1 MQQKEIKNNLY
12 FLNVFG
18 ILYRRDTEMINKP
31 LVHKAIKKD
40 KTAKI
45 IKKLLKKNKES
56 MEKVDK
62 LLALLK

>member
-1 MQQKEIKNNLY
+1 
-12 FLNVFG
+12 
-18 ILYRRDTEMINKP
+18 MINKP